1 MAVTAQG
8 FEKAITK
15 VNMVLVTCL
24 LVFVYHK
31 FALYISSLRAS
42 AKRSPEVTEI
52 VQRTSTVY
60 SL

>member
-42 AKRSPEVTEI
+42 AKRSPEVTE
-52 VQRTSTVY
+52 
-60 SL
+60 